1 MKVIFLDRDGVLN
14 IPFLINGKSYA
25 PKKKSEFK
33 FYPYTKKNCNHLI
46 KLGYTLIV
54 ITNQPDISKGTLK
67 FNELKK
73 MHKKLKEELNIKKI
87 YTSHSLNNKNIN
99 RKPNPGLLIKA
110 VKQFN
115 ININK
120 SYMIGDRK
128 KDMEAAKNIGC
139 RSIFID
145 RNYHETK
152 PKTQIYSCR
161 SFNKAVKFI
170 KKNR

>member
-14 IPFLINGKSYA
+14 IPFIINGKCYA
-25 PKKKSEFK
+25 PKKKSDFR
-33 FYPYTKKNCNHLI
+33 FYPYTKKNCLTLI
-46 KLGYTLIV
+46 KLGYSLIV
-54 ITNQPDISKGTLK
+54 ITNQPDVSKGTLK

-73 MHKKLKEELNIKKI
+73 MHKKLEEELKIKKI
-87 YTSHSLNNKNIN
+87 YTSYSSNNKNIN

-110 VKQFN
+110 IKKFN
-115 ININK
+115 INIKK

-128 KDMEAAKNIGC
+128 IDTDAAKHIGC

-145 RNYHETK
+145 RNYYETK
-152 PKTQIYSCR
+152 PKTQLYTCR

>member
-14 IPFLINGKSYA
+14 IPYIINGKTYA

-33 FYPYTKKNCNHLI
+33 FYPYTKKNCISLI
-46 KLGYTLIV
+46 KSGYKLIV
-54 ITNQPDISKGTLK
+54 ITNQPDLSKGTLK

-73 MHKKLKEELNIKKI
+73 MNKKLTEELKIKKI
-87 YTSHSLNNKNIN
+87 YTSYSFNDKNIN
-99 RKPNPGLLIKA
+99 RKPNPGLLLKA
-110 VKQFN
+110 VKEFN
-115 ININK
+115 INIKK

-128 KDMEAAKNIGC
+128 KDMDAAKNIGC

-152 PKTQIYSCR
+152 PKTQLYTCKSL
-161 SFNKAVKFI
+161 NKAVSFI